1 MTQQSRRLK
10 QRCKYYKST
19 LIISFIFIF
28 IFISSQDFSI
38 EKELMEN
45 PGNFTSLPFIM
56 IPLFLL
62 CFLLSSSAYSP
73 PDKFF
78 INCGS
83 NSNVTYGRRTFFG
96 ENSVAFTKQGS
107 EAIDQS
113 ASATSPIYQTVR
125 TFRRRSSY
133 SFKLDSS
140 GFYIVR
146 LHFSAVSSRPELLA
160 SRFSVSVS
168 AFGHPLLKNF
178 SLQNSTENPHVE
190 EFLLTIGSVAFE
202 ISFEPEKSSFALVNA
217 IEVFPAPEDF
227 IPDQTLSPSNKNLR
241 TVYRLNVGG
250 EKLTPDNDTLWRNW
264 SPDDDFLYNKGTVRN
279 VTPPYAG
286 KPSYQGTLTEYTA
299 PDYVY
304 QTAKVMNFTRSEG
317 VTVLMNVTWTFQVKK
332 NANYFIRAH
341 FCDII
346 NPSLDPDFAFFLYVN
361 GELGLEINPAL
372 KMMQTAAPFY
382 NDSVV
387 VSDGSGMLNVS
398 IRNKGDSYGFLNGLQ
413 VMEILGLSGSSG
425 SSTPRS
431 SGKRVYVIA
440 GSVAGG
446 SVLILILLFL
456 LFLKLKKSKKP
467 VVEAASV
474 WSPLPGYRG
483 GTGSSHF
490 RVLDGVNN
498 SPLLNLNLGLK
509 IAFAEI
515 LTATNNFDER
525 FLVGKGG
532 FGNVYKGVLRDG
544 RKVAIKRAQ
553 EGSGQGL
560 LEFQTEI
567 QVLSKI
573 RHRHLVSL
581 TGYCDENSEMILVY
595 EFMEKGTL
603 KEHLYG
609 SNLPSLTWK
618 QRLEIC
624 IGAARGL
631 HYLHSGA
638 TGAIIHRDV
647 KSTNILLDE
656 NLVAKVADFGLSKL
670 TLPDQIQTHF
680 SSNIKGTFGYLDPE
694 YFQTNILTEKS
705 DVYSFGVVLLE
716 VLCARPAI
724 DRSLPHEE
732 VNLGDWGMFCKSKGK
747 VEELVDPTL
756 RGQIEQNS
764 LRKFLE
770 VAEKCLKDNSGE
782 RTSMADV
789 VWDLE
794 YALQLQRLT
803 VHREPHED
811 SGATGT
817 GSGGGVAALQLLS
830 VSESFSSFVQR
841 QSLDDSRGG
850 GTVLSDSQVFS
861 QLNISEA
868 R

>member
-317 VTVLMNVTWTFQVKK
+317 VTVLMNVTWTF
-332 NANYFIRAH
+332 
-341 FCDII
+341 
-346 NPSLDPDFAFFLYVN
+346 
-361 GELGLEINPAL
+361 
-372 KMMQTAAPFY
+372 
-382 NDSVV
+382 
-387 VSDGSGMLNVS
+387 
-398 IRNKGDSYGFLNGLQ
+398 Q